1 MEIMYTMVIKK
12 SKQEAFYDLCYYATT
27 HPDPN
32 FIHQYAIDAFA
43 AQTADKKTKP
53 ITITFALIGLYLHLK
68 KNFTG
73 KEVQQAHI
81 QLAKHKK
88 IWPNFKLPE
97 KRGDITVFDVID
109 MLEGSNRDEM
119 IIKWCESVWEAY
131 EENHIQ
137 VINLVK
143 RELWTRKDR

>member
-1 MEIMYTMVIKK
+1 MVRK
-12 SKQEAFYDLCYYATT
+12 SEQEAFYELCYYTTT

-32 FIHQYAIDAFA
+32 FIHQYVVDAFA

-73 KEVQQAHI
+73 KEVQKAHM

-88 IWPNFKLPE
+88 SWPDFVLP
-97 KRGDITVFDVID
+97 KNRGNITVYDVIGVD
-109 MLEGSNRDEM
+109 EGLNRDE
-119 IIKWCESVWEAY
+119 IIIEWCESVWNAY
-131 EENHIQ
+131 EKNHAR

-143 RELWTRKDR
+143 RELWPRKDR